1 MPHSSYEQAEAR
13 RKSLVE
19 EQAQHQALLA
29 MSAKTTTTTTAAA
42 VGVENK
48 TAPPTAGAAGAA
60 AAVTARSTVPLIV
73 GPEGC
78 CNSCG
83 VPFLS
88 SPRTLDP
95 DSVEQFDMDLQTET
109 RNDIVWCPLCS
120 SKYHIRCTGVTYS
133 PYVFVAQEE
142 REGFACQKC
151 LDRKQA
157 SLEFDTHLGPS
168 SQALSLISQV
178 PTTPHTSRMLHTP
191 FILHTLYVM
200 YAVH

>member
-29 MSAKTTTTTTAAA
+29 MSAKTAATTTAATA

-48 TAPPTAGAAGAA
+48 TAPPTAAA

-142 REGFACQKC
+142 RESFACQKC

-178 PTTPHTSRMLHTP
+178 PTTPHTSRMLHT
-191 FILHTLYVM
+191 LYVM